1 MLAFDGHRRRCVPD
15 FSPFND
21 TASSARWLHCAG
33 GRSLGDLKDY
43 VLAQKTK
50 LLAETVA

>member
-1 MLAFDGHRRRCVPD
+1 MTQTLTCLF
-15 FSPFND
+15 
-21 TASSARWLHCAG
+21 ARWLRYAG
-33 GRSLGDLKDY
+33 GRSLSDLKDY